1 MSKKKKFKKSKEQ
14 RRMEFLRGA
23 EVDAQAA
30 LAKAFDRMVEK
41 VEAAERGL
49 ALERLVYHGRTTVA
63 FWSDGTRTTVRCA
76 EGDEFSK
83 EAGLVYATV
92 KKVSGNT
99 TNYKE
104 AIRRAV
110 ASAEVYEDRRE
121 SNAEGAEARNEV
133 APV

>member
-1 MSKKKKFKKSKEQ
+1 MSKKKKLKKSKEQ
-14 RRMEFLRGA
+14 RRREFLRGA

-49 ALERLVYHGRTTVA
+49 TLERLVYHGRTTVA

-121 SNAEGAEARNEV
+121 ANVEGAEARNEV

>member
-1 MSKKKKFKKSKEQ
+1 MSKKKKLKKSKEQ
-14 RRMEFLRGA
+14 RRREFLRGA

-49 ALERLVYHGRTTVA
+49 VLERLVYHGRTTVA
-63 FWSDGTRTTVRCA
+63 FWSGTRTTVRCA

-92 KKVSGNT
+92 KKVSGNKPD
-99 TNYKE
+99 YKE

-121 SNAEGAEARNEV
+121 AKSEGAEARNEV

>member
-30 LAKAFDRMVEK
+30 LAKAFDRIVEK
-41 VEAAERGL
+41 VEAAERG
-49 ALERLVYHGRTTVA
+49 LVYHGRTTVA

-110 ASAEVYEDRRE
+110 ASAEVYEDKRE
-121 SNAEGAEARNEV
+121 ANAEGTEARNEV
-133 APV
+133 GPV